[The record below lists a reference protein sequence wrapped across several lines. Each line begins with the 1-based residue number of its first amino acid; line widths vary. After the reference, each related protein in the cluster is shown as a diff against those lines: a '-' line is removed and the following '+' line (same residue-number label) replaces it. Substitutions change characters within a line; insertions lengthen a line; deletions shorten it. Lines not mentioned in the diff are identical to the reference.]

1 MKGPSAECAD
11 VAPEGGQR
19 EVNHDWLEA
28 NTVWSE
34 SVVFEAAAGR
44 THAELYRRLSAAP
57 RKIKLSQS

>member
-11 VAPEGGQR
+11 VAPGGGQR

-34 SVVFEAAAGR
+34 RLCLKLLQARLMQNCTVVSVLPHE
-44 THAELYRRLSAAP
+44 
-57 RKIKLSQS
+57 K

>member
-11 VAPEGGQR
+11 VAPGGGQR

-34 SVVFEAAAGR
+34 IVFEAAAGQ
-44 THAELYRRLSAAP
+44 TQNCTVVSVLPHE
-57 RKIKLSQS
+57 K